1 MNPYPAKII
10 KHLDKLLGSSS
21 HQSQIFDDWLEMVH
35 ASLTALPNHLAAA
48 RTDAALTD
56 TAEVQEIWN
65 RLRSRY
71 PHAVY
76 WDAFAGAFGELIN
89 SADAGLK
96 DGEYWDVIGDVYMQW
111 GIPNKYTGQFFTPY
125 HIAEA
130 MADITMSQVIPDLH
144 ARIKDAI
151 HKDVYAQAAVLAG
164 LAFWQPQDVAD
175 WFFTRV
181 LPAAAPHV
189 DPITVSDPACG
200 SGVMLLAAAAQ
211 VPRWALDYNLV
222 RFYGMDIDLT
232 CVRMAQVNCMLYGL
246 NGYGIRCALELSQS
260 EIAALPEPV
269 SASYAE
275 AQQAASAGD
284 QERVEQIA
292 IDLKTGAYKQANLFE
307 IVND

>member
-35 ASLTALPNHLAAA
+35 ASLTALPNHLANA

-56 TAEVQEIWN
+56 TAEVQEIWK

-111 GIPNKYTGQFFTPY
+111 GIPNKFTGQFFTPY

-130 MADITMSQVIPDLH
+130 MADITMGQVIPDLH
-144 ARIKDAI
+144 ARIREAI
-151 HKDVYAQAAVLAG
+151 NKDVYAQAAVLAG
-164 LAFWQPQDVAD
+164 LAFRQPQEIAD
-175 WFFTRV
+175 WFLTRV

-189 DPITVSDPACG
+189 DPITVHDPACG

-246 NGYGIRCALELSQS
+246 NGYGIRCALELSQADLS
-260 EIAALPEPV
+260 RLPGPVAA
-269 SASYAE
+269 AYAE
-275 AQQAASAGD
+275 AQQAASSGD

-307 IVND
+307 IVTD